1 MDGRFDTAASRQAT
15 RFDAIQ
21 GRFDPWL
28 VGCFIA
34 LAALGLVMVAS
45 SSLAIA
51 ESRDLAPLYYFNRH
65 AIYLSIGIA
74 LAWLVM
80 TRGDIRRI
88 EQHSHLLPI
97 IGIIILLLVLVP
109 GLGHT
114 VKGARRWI
122 SLGPIGFQPAEA
134 VKLILIVWL
143 ASYLARFSD
152 EVKGTWT
159 AMFKAFGVALAF
171 SGILLLLHKDFGT
184 TALVL
189 AITAGMMVLGGVHMP
204 RMVLPV
210 LAIMPLLVLMILLEP
225 YRVQRLVSFSDPW
238 KDPFGSG
245 YQLTNALMAVGRG
258 EFAGVGLG
266 ASVQKLSYLPEA
278 YTDFIM
284 AVIAEELGFV
294 GVCLVITLYA
304 VLVGR
309 AFWIGL
315 QCVEMRR
322 HFAGYLAFGIGLWI
336 ALQAF
341 VSIGVNLGLLPT
353 KGLTLP
359 LVSSGGSSILVTCVG
374 MGLLLRVSWELERA
388 RRQVALR
395 RDAVLPTTAAV
406 TVATADAKPANAAA
420 TTSPK
425 PMLEA
430 ANVAAGMLAEAGE
443 RTRGTLSRLLDRTP
457 KAKRTE
463 SRPRRE
469 RVEPSFGG
477 ASSR

>member
-1 MDGRFDTAASRQAT
+1 MDGRYDATASRQAT

-51 ESRDLAPLYYFNRH
+51 ESRDLASLYYFNRH
-65 AIYLSIGIA
+65 VAFLGA
-74 LAWLVM
+74 GMLLAWLAM

-88 EQHSHLLPI
+88 EQHSRLLPI
-97 IGIIILLLVLVP
+97 IGIVILLLVLVP

-122 SLGPIGFQPAEA
+122 NLGPIGFQPAEA

-159 AMFKAFGVALAF
+159 AMFKAFGVAVVF
-171 SGILLLLHKDFGT
+171 SGILLLVHKDFGT

-210 LAIMPLLVLMILLEP
+210 VAIMPFLGLMILLEP

-258 EFAGVGLG
+258 EFWGVGLG
-266 ASVQKLSYLPEA
+266 GSVQKLSYLPEA

-284 AVIAEELGFV
+284 AVIAEELGFI
-294 GVCLVITLYA
+294 GVCLVIGLYT

-359 LVSSGGSSILVTCVG
+359 LVSSGGSSILMTCLA

-395 RDAVLPTTAAV
+395 RDAAAPV
-406 TVATADAKPANAAA
+406 AAA
-420 TTSPK
+420 TSAP
-425 PMLEA
+425 PANEA
-430 ANVAAGMLAEAGE
+430 ASPSIKPLREAASVAVDALAEAGE
-443 RTRGTLSRLLDRTP
+443 RTRST
-457 KAKRTE
+457 
-463 SRPRRE
+463 
-469 RVEPSFGG
+469 
-477 ASSR
+477 

>member
-65 AIYLSIGIA
+65 AIYLAIGLV
-74 LAWLVM
+74 LAGLVM

-88 EQHSHLLPI
+88 EQHSRLLPI
-97 IGIIILLLVLVP
+97 IGILILLLVLVP

-152 EVKGTWT
+152 EVKGAWA
-159 AMFKAFGVALAF
+159 AMFKAFGVAIAF
-171 SGILLLLHKDFGT
+171 SVILLLLHKDFGT

-210 LAIMPLLVLMILLEP
+210 LAIMPFLVLMILLEP

-266 ASVQKLSYLPEA
+266 GSVQKLSYLPEA

-294 GVCLVITLYA
+294 GVCLVIGLYA

-395 RDAVLPTTAAV
+395 RDAVMPTNSAA
-406 TVATADAKPANAAA
+406 TSATSAMPVSPSPAVSAKP
-420 TTSPK
+420 
-425 PMLEA
+425 MREA
-430 ANVAAGMLAEAGE
+430 ANVAADMLTEAGE
-443 RTRGTLSRLLDRTP
+443 RTRNTLARLLDRAP
-457 KAKRTE
+457 KAKRGASPT
-463 SRPRRE
+463 RRE

-477 ASSR
+477 ASGR